1 VLVSENPFLFVI
13 SALLNPIYNCPIIQ
27 GGFMP
32 SSMQGKTVLVTGAT
46 NGIGYVAAR
55 ELARKGAQTV
65 LVSRSAE
72 KCSQSVE
79 SIKKETGNPQVEFIV
94 ADLST
99 NAGVQ
104 ETAHEFKKRHTRL
117 DVLLNN
123 AGAMF
128 MSRQVSKDGIE
139 MTIALNHLNYF
150 HLTILLLDVLKAT
163 GSSRIVNVSSDAH
176 RGGKINFDDIQLE
189 KGYSGM
195 KAYSQSKLANVLF
208 TYELARKLEGTKV
221 TANALHPGFV
231 DTGFGK
237 NNGGLIK
244 FGMSLLK
251 PIQRKPDV
259 GAQTSIYLAS
269 SPEVEGVSGKYFAD
283 SKAVESD
290 PASYDRGTAE
300 KLWNIS
306 FEMMA

>member
-1 VLVSENPFLFVI
+1 MT
-13 SALLNPIYNCPIIQ
+13 Q
-27 GGFMP
+27 
-32 SSMQGKTVLVTGAT
+32 SMQGKTVIVSGAT

-55 ELARKGAQTV
+55 ELARMGAQTV

-72 KCSQSVE
+72 KCTQSVE
-79 SIKKETGNPQVEFIV
+79 AIKKETGNSQVEFIA

-104 ETAHEFKKRHTRL
+104 EVAHEFKKRHTHL

-128 MSRQVSKDGIE
+128 MSRQVSSDGVE

-150 HLTILLLDVLKAT
+150 HLTILLLDVLKAS
-163 GSSRIVNVSSDAH
+163 GPARIVNVSSDAH
-176 RGGKINFDDIQLE
+176 RGGKIDFDDIQLK
-189 KGYSGM
+189 KGYSGF
-195 KAYSQSKLANVLF
+195 KAYSQSKLANLLF
-208 TYELARKLEGTKV
+208 TYEMARKLEGTKV

-231 DTGFGK
+231 DTGFAK

-251 PIQRKPDV
+251 PMQRKVDE

-283 SKAVESD
+283 SKAIASD
-290 PASYDRGTAE
+290 QASYDNAAAE
-300 KLWNIS
+300 KLWQLS
-306 FEMMA
+306 LEMIA

>member
-1 VLVSENPFLFVI
+1 M
-13 SALLNPIYNCPIIQ
+13 AQ
-27 GGFMP
+27 
-32 SSMQGKTVLVTGAT
+32 SMQGKTVIITGAT

-55 ELARKGAQTV
+55 ELARMGAQTV
-65 LVSRSAE
+65 LVSRSSE
-72 KCSQSVE
+72 KCAQSVE
-79 SIKKETGNPQVEFIV
+79 RIKKETGNTQVEFIA

-104 ETAHEFKKRHTRL
+104 QVAHEFKKRHTRL

-128 MSRQVSKDGIE
+128 MSRQVSGDGIE

-150 HLTILLLDVLKAT
+150 HLTILLLEVLKASGPT
-163 GSSRIVNVSSDAH
+163 RIVSVSSNAH

-195 KAYSQSKLANVLF
+195 KAYSQSKLANLLF
-208 TYELARKLEGTKV
+208 TYEIARKLEGTKV

-231 DTGFGK
+231 NTGFAK

-251 PIQRKPDV
+251 PMQRKVED
-259 GAQTSIYLAS
+259 GARTSIYLAS

-290 PASYDRGTAE
+290 PASYDKAAAE
-300 KLWNIS
+300 KLWQLS
-306 FEMMA
+306 LEMIA